1 MAMTTIS
8 IKENTAIALQ
18 QIAQQTGASLDT
30 LTERAIQQYL
40 RREADR
46 KIREEE
52 ESYRLQ
58 HEELLTSYDGRFI
71 AMHKGQVID
80 NDEDELTLLLRVRKQ
95 YPHTGIL
102 IKKVSSEIDETWHVQ
117 TPRFT
122 YQ

>member
-18 QIAQQTGASLDT
+18 QIAQQTGSSLDT
-30 LTERAIQQYL
+30 LTEMAIQQYL

-46 KIREEE
+46 KIHEEE
-52 ESYRLQ
+52 KVYRLQ
-58 HEELLTSYDGRFI
+58 HEELLTNYNGRFI
-71 AMHKGQVID
+71 AMHNGQVID

-102 IKKVSSEIDETWHVQ
+102 IKKVSPEIDETWHVH